1 MIRTKSS
8 SSGKS
13 LGLNIWVVLMQN
25 RIIPNMSTK
34 RLTLTMTTDIT
45 KTKKLLKKML
55 SSKTIHLTS
64 TKKSMAKTLTKTLK
78 SRYRS
83 RFEVELCFPQNFNN
97 DCSFSDY
104 KPNAQLDR
112 YDNVDID
119 DVDQEAMQYED
130 RLKAERAMNQ
140 RDRLQQK
147 GNVRMADAFVS
158 DEGEFSET
166 QG

>member
-1 MIRTKSS
+1 
-8 SSGKS
+8 
-13 LGLNIWVVLMQN
+13 
-25 RIIPNMSTK
+25 
-34 RLTLTMTTDIT
+34 
-45 KTKKLLKKML
+45 
-55 SSKTIHLTS
+55 
-64 TKKSMAKTLTKTLK
+64 
-78 SRYRS
+78 
-83 RFEVELCFPQNFNN
+83 LCFPQNFNN